1 MHWERYIQKH
11 CIYQCFSVL
20 WMFSCF
26 SFEDVVR
33 EDTNQI
39 KPVSG
44 LNFRSYHV
52 KHAYTL
58 VFCTFVCF
66 FEYICSLCALL
77 ISKSKSLILLV
88 RVWWTSSALN
98 LGSENSE
105 MFIGASTS
113 GILAKPTKM
122 YQSIATCC
130 YFIFK
135 RRLLLHHKLSSGII
149 LREITRRKHSNL
161 PLKITLLSKKVGP
174 GGGDIVLCKLL
185 DAHNDS

>member
-1 MHWERYIQKH
+1 MHWERYIKKH
-11 CIYQCFSVL
+11 CIYQCFMNILMLQFWRCSKGRYQPNKTD
-20 WMFSCF
+20 S
-26 SFEDVVR
+26 S
-33 EDTNQI
+33 
-39 KPVSG
+39 

-58 VFCTFVCF
+58 VCTFVSLSI
-66 FEYICSLCALL
+66 YAVCSLCALL
-77 ISKSKSLILLV
+77 ISKSLILLV

-98 LGSENSE
+98 LGSKNSE

-122 YQSIATCC
+122 YQSIATCSS
-130 YFIFK
+130 FIFK

-149 LREITRRKHSNL
+149 LRKITRRKHSNL
-161 PLKITLLSKKVGP
+161 PLEIALLSKKVGP